1 MLIFKLIFEIYLG
14 SHIIAAIP
22 ILAPR
27 IAFWIDNSSSQKTA
41 KEKSRRVHICMWGQ
55 KERAIAAVGQRKIN
69 EQMAKKAPSG
79 IPMID
84 SFFFFSFCLNWELST
99 SFGIHNKAVGPT

>member
-1 MLIFKLIFEIYLG
+1 M
-14 SHIIAAIP
+14 
-22 ILAPR
+22 
-27 IAFWIDNSSSQKTA
+27 
-41 KEKSRRVHICMWGQ
+41 CGQ

-84 SFFFFSFCLNWELST
+84 SFFFFVLFKLRTFYFIWNSQQSSGSNLKSCQGTLQETMLHRFLCCMQ
-99 SFGIHNKAVGPT
+99 K